1 MLPNT
6 TLPALLAFRDERD
19 WQPFHTPKNL
29 TSALV
34 VEAAELLEIFQWA
47 ADAELPQLVERERG
61 AIADEMADIGILLSY
76 LCHDLGIDL
85 EAAMAAKIEK
95 NRAKYPVEKSRGH
108 AKKYDRL

>member
-95 NRAKYPVEKSRGH
+95 NRAKYPVEKARGH